1 LWAATETGWLSLF
14 PILRFSPMV
23 FWAARQLATTGEHT
37 LTLDKREVVVE
48 SGLGWRR
55 REAMPL
61 DELELVRVNHQLD
74 PSLKLLSDGAIIHM
88 SMDPDDADWL
98 RS

>member
-1 LWAATETGWLSLF
+1 
-14 PILRFSPMV
+14 M
-23 FWAARQLATTGEHT
+23 GEHT

-74 PSLKLLSDGAIIHM
+74 PSLN
-88 SMDPDDADWL
+88 
-98 RS
+98 